1 MHDSATD
8 PDTRTEAAVGDL
20 LRCIGAGDIPELVT
34 LFAPDA
40 VWEVP
45 GDAEHLPW
53 LGRRTREEIPGFFSA
68 MAELTIRERFD
79 VERTI
84 LTGED
89 AVLIGHARVIYTP
102 TGAPIDTPFAI
113 HLTVAE
119 DGIKSFY
126 MFEDSWSAALAAR
139 PAISATRPE

>member
-8 PDTRTEAAVGDL
+8 PDTRTETAVEDL
-20 LRCIGAGDIPELVT
+20 LRCVAAGDIPELVA

-68 MAELTIRERFD
+68 MAELTIH
-79 VERTI
+79 
-84 LTGED
+84 TGED

-139 PAISATRPE
+139 PATSATRPE